1 MNEQAE
7 MLDKAV
13 GRLFSHLMAG
23 EMPAADSAESLA
35 DLWNKV
41 EELGIPNIF
50 LPEAVGGFDGSWRD
64 ACVVFRRIGLHAVPA
79 PIGETILARRW
90 LLQADVQAPS
100 GPLSMGACTNASI
113 VTLPE
118 GLTFSGTVASAPWG
132 AEVDSILI
140 AARVGAN
147 EYWLLLPTERG
158 GDRVAAEASVNI
170 AGDPRATL
178 HFRDVPVL
186 ASWRAADALTSF
198 FAAGAMLRTAQMA
211 GALEAALQLSIDY
224 ANERKQ
230 FGRSIG
236 KFQAIQQ
243 QLAVLAEETAAAGCA
258 ALGACQAADIP
269 AAGGDSNDSDLNNA
283 DFEIAAAKLRANRA
297 AATATT
303 IAHQVHG
310 AIGFTRE
317 HSLHRFTLRLLAWR
331 GEFGNDR
338 HWAEHLGRLVC
349 DRPAGSLWQQ
359 ITGRG
364 ERMNAPRAEQHNG
377 AVQ

>member
-1 MNEQAE
+1 MNEQAD

-23 EMPAADSAESLA
+23 AMPATSSVESLA
-35 DLWNKV
+35 QMWRKV

-50 LPEAVGGFDGSWRD
+50 LPEEIGGFDGSWRD
-64 ACVVFRRIGLHAVPA
+64 ASIVFRRSGLHAVPA

-90 LLQADVQAPS
+90 LLHADVQAPD
-100 GPLSMGACTNASI
+100 GPISLGACANAAI
-113 VTLPE
+113 VTGAD
-118 GLTFSGTVASAPWG
+118 GLAFSGTVADVPWG
-132 AEVDSILI
+132 AQVEFVLV

-147 EYWLLLPTERG
+147 EYWLLLPTDRSAG
-158 GDRVAAEASVNI
+158 RVAAEPGANI
-170 AGDPRATL
+170 AGDPRAL
-178 HFRDVPVL
+178 LDFRDAPVL
-186 ASWRAADALTSF
+186 ASWRAATALKDF
-198 FAAGAMLRTAQMA
+198 FAAGALLRTAQMA
-211 GALEAALQLSIDY
+211 GALEATLQLSIDY
-224 ANERKQ
+224 ANERSQ

-258 ALGACQAADIP
+258 AVGACSAADV
-269 AAGGDSNDSDLNNA
+269 ARGDRQNDSDRSDSALGGA

-297 AATATT
+297 AAAATT

-338 HWAEHLGRLVC
+338 HWAEFLGRQVC
-349 DRPAGSLWQQ
+349 GSGAESLWRQ
-359 ITGRG
+359 ITGRS
-364 ERMNAPRAEQHNG
+364 EPIASRAG
-377 AVQ
+377 ATQ